1 MSCTLCILAAGLG
14 SRFKGGIKQLEPFG
28 PNGEIIMDYSI
39 YDAVEAGFDK
49 VVFIIRKDIREAF
62 DKMIGDRI
70 SKYVKIDYVYQ
81 ELDCLPEGY
90 SVPEGRVKPW
100 GHGHA
105 VCCCKGVINE
115 PFAVMNA
122 DDFYGK
128 EAFVKLHDFLCNE
141 NSDRKKLHLGMAGFI
156 LKNTLSDFGAV
167 NRGVCEVKDSMLT
180 NVVETYNIRR
190 ENDGKV
196 YSGKEETAELD
207 ENCYVSMNMWACPD
221 GFIDKLNGMFTD
233 FMKENKDSLTA
244 EFLLPA
250 GIDTMIKTGVAD
262 CKLLETH
269 DKWFGV
275 TYKEDKPT
283 VKADIA
289 KLIEAGV
296 YPEKLWK

>member
-49 VVFIIRKDIREAF
+49 VVFIIRKDIRDAF

-115 PFAVMNA
+115 PFAVINA

-180 NVVETYNIRR
+180 DVVETYNIRR

-233 FMKENKDSLTA
+233 FMKENKASLTA

-275 TYKEDKPT
+275 TYKED
-283 VKADIA
+283 
-289 KLIEAGV
+289 
-296 YPEKLWK
+296 

>member
-1 MSCTLCILAAGLG
+1 M
-14 SRFKGGIKQLEPFG
+14 
-28 PNGEIIMDYSI
+28 
-39 YDAVEAGFDK
+39 
-49 VVFIIRKDIREAF
+49 AF

-115 PFAVMNA
+115 PFAVINA

-180 NVVETYNIRR
+180 DVVETYNIRR

-221 GFIDKLNGMFTD
+221 GFIDKLNDMFTD

>member
-39 YDAVEAGFDK
+39 FDAIEAGFDR

-70 SKYVKIDYVYQ
+70 SKYVEVGYVYQ
-81 ELDCLPEGY
+81 ELDCLPEGF
-90 SVPEGRVKPW
+90 SVPVGRVKPW

-105 VCCCKGVINE
+105 VCCCRDVINE
-115 PFAVMNA
+115 PFAVINA

-128 EAFVKLHDFLCNE
+128 EAFVKLHDFLCTDPE
-141 NSDRKKLHLGMAGFI
+141 TDGKLHLGMAGFI

-167 NRGVCEVKDSMLT
+167 NRGVCKAENGMMTD
-180 NVVETYNIRR
+180 VVETYNIRR
-190 ENDGKV
+190 EADGRV
-196 YSGKEETAELD
+196 YSGKEDTAELD
-207 ENCYVSMNMWACPD
+207 ENCYVSMNMWGCPA
-221 GFIDKLNGMFTD
+221 GFIEKLCGRFED
-233 FMKENKDSLTA
+233 FLRNNKDSLTA

-250 GIDTMIKTGVAD
+250 GIDEMIKSGEAD
-262 CKLLETH
+262 CRLLESR

-275 TYKEDKPT
+275 TYAEDKPS
-283 VKADIA
+283 VKAEIA
-289 KLIEAGV
+289 KLIDAGV
-296 YPEKLWK
+296 YPARLWK